1 MYLKKTL
8 MYWFNGFQ
16 VTKTISPVKYV
27 KKHFKMYHTIPTVF
41 SYAVWLYLHLPC
53 RESPDLA
60 LSPG

>member
-27 KKHFKMYHTIPTVF
+27 KKHIKMYHTIPTVF
-41 SYAVWLYLHLPC
+41 SYAVW
-53 RESPDLA
+53 
-60 LSPG
+60 